1 MAKFESCEQ
10 YTSDWMV
17 FWLETEVGRWY
28 IDLETS
34 SRMGNW
40 PSYRLTSFPGAV
52 VQLVIHEWTENKM
65 AFMHGYPRSCV
76 MWKRGHK
83 WCLTLTP
90 NNTQTI
96 ERMTCHCFLRPIR
109 RDLTSSSYTTG
120 VSEDEIAENFFL
132 TKTERNESKNTQ
144 NKLLNKCYL
153 LFKVYLQEK
162 TCGYILTLC
171 RKIGHSWE
179 QSLRGGIRLR
189 GLKDILN

>member
-17 FWLETEVGRWY
+17 FWLETEVDRWY

-52 VQLVIHEWTENKM
+52 IQLVIHEWTENKM

-76 MWKRGHK
+76 MWKRSHK

-96 ERMTCHCFLRPIR
+96 ERMTSLFSATNQERPYEQLLHNWGIR
-109 RDLTSSSYTTG
+109 RRNSW
-120 VSEDEIAENFFL
+120 EFFS

-179 QSLRGGIRLR
+179 QSLRGGISLR

>member
-17 FWLETEVGRWY
+17 FWLETEVDRWY

-76 MWKRGHK
+76 MWKRSHK

-132 TKTERNESKNTQ
+132 TKLNGTRARIRKTNCSINVIYFLRCIYKKKPVGISWHCAGTKSTRR
-144 NKLLNKCYL
+144 NKL
-153 LFKVYLQEK
+153 EG
-162 TCGYILTLC
+162 T
-171 RKIGHSWE
+171 
-179 QSLRGGIRLR
+179 
-189 GLKDILN
+189 